1 MNVTTVNKPS
11 KNEKL
16 KEFFQKGK
24 GKKYFKKIMRKIVSM
39 KEIKIKIFLKK
50 EK

>member
-16 KEFFQKGK
+16 KNFIKKVKE
-24 GKKYFKKIMRKIVSM
+24 KKYFEKIMRKIVSIE
-39 KEIKIKIFLKK
+39 EIMIKIFLKK